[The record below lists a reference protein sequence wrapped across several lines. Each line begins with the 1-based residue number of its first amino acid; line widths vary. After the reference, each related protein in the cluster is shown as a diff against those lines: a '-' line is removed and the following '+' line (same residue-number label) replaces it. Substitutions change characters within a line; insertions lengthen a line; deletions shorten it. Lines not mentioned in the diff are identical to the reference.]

1 MKKQEK
7 TNVMRILDQKK
18 INYNSYDY
26 RGTNAVS
33 GMEVATSLN
42 EDPNKVFKTL
52 VTVAKSKINY
62 VFVVPVN
69 KELDLKKAAKSV
81 GEKSVEMIKSKE
93 LLPLTG
99 YIHGGCSPIGM
110 KKQFKTVIDKSATN
124 FETFIF
130 SGGKIG
136 YQVEVTLDDLKK
148 VIDYSLE
155 DITTEE
161 LLSFQ
166 IIK

>member
-18 INYNSYDY
+18 ITYNSHDY
-26 RGTNAVS
+26 TGTNAVS

-155 DITTEE
+155 DITTE
-161 LLSFQ
+161 
-166 IIK
+166 